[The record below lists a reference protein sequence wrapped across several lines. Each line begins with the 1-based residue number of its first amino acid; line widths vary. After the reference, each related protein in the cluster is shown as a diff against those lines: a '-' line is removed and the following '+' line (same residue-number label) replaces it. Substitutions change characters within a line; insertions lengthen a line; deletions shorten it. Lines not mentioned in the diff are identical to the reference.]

1 MSEQE
6 LNEITE
12 NTIVIHKK
20 YNREYKVRDKHIRIK
35 NSTTGEWEDGIT
47 YVPQYP
53 NKEKLFTRNKTSFLE
68 EFILKKED

>member
-12 NTIVIHKK
+12 DTIVIHKK

-35 NSTTGEWEDGIT
+35 NSTTSEWEDGIT

-53 NKEKLFTRNKTSFLE
+53 NKENFLHETKLHS
-68 EFILKKED
+68 